1 MIHVQTAHPQQDAMQ
16 FPALMISQDTACL
29 ILASAGDAV
38 NIIGVCLHPGA
49 SEHHNGDIRTDWP
62 RCQFVPYQLPL
73 VIRNA

>member
-1 MIHVQTAHPQQDAMQ
+1 MIHVQTAQPQQAAVQ

-38 NIIGVCLHPGA
+38 NLIGVCLHPGA
-49 SEHHNGDIRTDWP
+49 SEHHYCDIRMDWP
-62 RCQFVPYQLPL
+62 RRQFVPYQLPL